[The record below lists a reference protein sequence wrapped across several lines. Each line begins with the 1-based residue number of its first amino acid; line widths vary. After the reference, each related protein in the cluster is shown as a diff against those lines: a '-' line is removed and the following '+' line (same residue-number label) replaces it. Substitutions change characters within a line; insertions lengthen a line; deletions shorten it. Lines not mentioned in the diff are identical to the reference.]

1 MTTTGLRIPDI
12 ADNATTLDA
21 ALAYADAGWYVLP
34 VAAGTKNPGS
44 VVGTQWPAKSSRDPE
59 QIIAWWAGTDHG
71 IALHVGRSG
80 AIVFDVDHYEH
91 VPDELLVAIE
101 TTDCPHQSTR
111 PDEPGRGHYVFAN
124 HLGRRVGN
132 GLGALKTSPAWGEIR
147 GAGGVI
153 IAAPTP
159 HPGGGRYH
167 WERTGTVPPIPDY
180 LADALPGARAPE
192 DTASDIEVAQ
202 FLDAHTASARP
213 EALRG
218 LVTALTAKLRAGASC
233 HMSTLGVLV
242 DAMAEAAAGMYPA
255 RDAVRALWAPFAA
268 TATSGTST
276 GRALTYAEA
285 RREYA
290 GIVAWAVGQAEE
302 LADEARERVEAVFGP
317 PLPPPE
323 PPADWCDR
331 AVGEWRPG
339 EEATGNT
346 GGAGQ
351 RDEATTWEAIPLG
364 PYLRGE
370 VTVPQPSVGLARSDG
385 QRLLYP
391 GREHAVL
398 GETESGKTW
407 FALGCAAAELVAG
420 NDVVYIHFEESDPY
434 STVERLQLLGVGGAI
449 IAERLHFVAP
459 TRPARPGWVAGLAA
473 LSPTLVILDGVNE
486 AMALH
491 GADILAAEGVA
502 AFRRALVVPFTRAGA
517 AVLGCDHLPMVRVG
531 SRRDAY
537 GSVHKGNALDGAR
550 IVLENAAPFGRG
562 MRGRSNVFVTKDRP
576 GHLRSHGEPTKVA
589 GKCFFGTLVVDASD
603 PFNPLELVLYA
614 PNPSTEGGGGAAAD
628 GSDAVMA
635 MAETVH
641 AVLCGQ
647 PNGEVGSARDLV
659 ARVRAAGHPCRD
671 SVVRDAAAFL
681 VATGRAVEVPGK
693 HRAVGYRA
701 VSSAAAG
708 SREEVS

>member
-302 LADEARERVEAVFGP
+302 LADEARERVGDRYRDAV
-317 PLPPPE
+317 
-323 PPADWCDR
+323 
-331 AVGEWRPG
+331 V
-339 EEATGNT
+339 
-346 GGAGQ
+346 
-351 RDEATTWEAIPLG
+351 
-364 PYLRGE
+364 E
-370 VTVPQPSVGLARSDG
+370 VDP
-385 QRLLYP
+385 
-391 GREHAVL
+391 
-398 GETESGKTW
+398 
-407 FALGCAAAELVAG
+407 AAA
-420 NDVVYIHFEESDPY
+420 
-434 STVERLQLLGVGGAI
+434 
-449 IAERLHFVAP
+449 
-459 TRPARPGWVAGLAA
+459 
-473 LSPTLVILDGVNE
+473 
-486 AMALH
+486 
-491 GADILAAEGVA
+491 
-502 AFRRALVVPFTRAGA
+502 
-517 AVLGCDHLPMVRVG
+517 
-531 SRRDAY
+531 
-537 GSVHKGNALDGAR
+537 
-550 IVLENAAPFGRG
+550 
-562 MRGRSNVFVTKDRP
+562 
-576 GHLRSHGEPTKVA
+576 
-589 GKCFFGTLVVDASD
+589 
-603 PFNPLELVLYA
+603 
-614 PNPSTEGGGGAAAD
+614 
-628 GSDAVMA
+628 
-635 MAETVH
+635 
-641 AVLCGQ
+641 
-647 PNGEVGSARDLV
+647 
-659 ARVRAAGHPCRD
+659 RAAGRL
-671 SVVRDAAAFL
+671 VRPRRRRVAARRRGDRQH
-681 VATGRAVEVPGK
+681 GRCG
-693 HRAVGYRA
+693 
-701 VSSAAAG
+701 AA
-708 SREEVS
+708 R